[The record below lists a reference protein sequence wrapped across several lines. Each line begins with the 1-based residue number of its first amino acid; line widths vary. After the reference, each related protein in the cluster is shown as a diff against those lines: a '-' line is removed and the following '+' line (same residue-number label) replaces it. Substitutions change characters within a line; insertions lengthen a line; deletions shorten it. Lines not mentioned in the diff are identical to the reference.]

1 MHSPVDH
8 VIIDSSLLQQHAGIL
23 DFSGGAGA
31 RVPVSAL
38 GARLYRTL
46 CGYDLASRG
55 RGLPN
60 SGSLDETWTTF
71 RDTYGFTLLSL
82 CAQYNPHALRTMN
95 RA

>member
-38 GARLYRTL
+38 GARLYRTFVYV
-46 CGYDLASRG
+46 GMISPLAAVDSQTPEAWTKLG
-55 RGLPN
+55 RHFAIH
-60 SGSLDETWTTF
+60 TA
-71 RDTYGFTLLSL
+71 FTL
-82 CAQYNPHALRTMN
+82 NRT
-95 RA
+95 